1 MNRLLS
7 SLKCGLGRAAL
18 LVAALLPVAPVSA
31 QQVIK
36 IATVAPDGSAWMR
49 ELRSA
54 GAESQTGTQ
63 GRVTVK
69 FYPGG
74 VMGSDQVVLRKMK
87 LGQLQ
92 GGMLTSSELA
102 TTYPDAPIYSLPFLF
117 NSWEQVDKV
126 RPVVDPM
133 LAKGFEAKGLHMLG
147 ASGIGF
153 AYIMSTKPLHTR
165 ADMDRV
171 KLWIPQNDVI
181 AERTFKMAGISTIPL
196 PLGDVFTSLQTGLV
210 DTVANTPSGAIALQW
225 QGKVRSMI
233 NLPLTFVIGY
243 VVMDGKVW
251 QQLSPADQAV
261 VGKAFAAAAARMDAG
276 IKHDDAAALAAMQ
289 KQGLV
294 LTTLDP
300 AEAARWRD
308 IGAQVTKQMVAE
320 KLISADM
327 LDAVHK
333 AMGAH

>member
-1 MNRLLS
+1 
-7 SLKCGLGRAAL
+7 
-18 LVAALLPVAPVSA
+18 
-31 QQVIK
+31 
-36 IATVAPDGSAWMR
+36 
-49 ELRSA
+49 
-54 GAESQTGTQ
+54 
-63 GRVTVK
+63 VK

-74 VMGSDQVVLRKMK
+74 VMGSDQVVIRKMK

-117 NSWEQVDKV
+117 NSWAQVEKV
-126 RPVVDPM
+126 RPIVDPL
-133 LAKGFEAKGLHMLG
+133 LAKGFDAHGLHMLG
-147 ASGIGF
+147 ASSIGF
-153 AYIMSTKPLHTR
+153 AYIMSTKQLHSR

-210 DTVANTPSGAIALQW
+210 DTVANTPSGAVALQW
-225 QGKVRSMI
+225 HGKVRSMI
-233 NLPLTFVIGY
+233 DLPLTFVIGY

-251 QQLSPADQAV
+251 QSLSPADQAV
-261 VGKAFAAAAARMDAG
+261 VGKAFAAAAGRMDAN
-276 IKHDDAAALAAMQ
+276 IKHDDGAALDAMK

-308 IGAQVTKQMVAE
+308 IGAKVTQQMVAE

-333 AMGAH
+333 AMAGAR

>member
-1 MNRLLS
+1 MKRLLS
-7 SLKCGLGRAAL
+7 PLLFAAL
-18 LVAALLPVAPVSA
+18 FAAAFVVAPVSA

-49 ELRSA
+49 ELRAA

-92 GGMLTSSELA
+92 GGMLTSSDLA

-126 RPVVDPM
+126 RPQVDPL

-147 ASGIGF
+147 ASSIGF
-153 AYIMSTKPLHTR
+153 AYIMSTKPLHSR

-210 DTVANTPSGAIALQW
+210 DTVANTPSGAVALQW

-276 IKHDDAAALAAMQ
+276 IKHDDASALAAMQ

-308 IGAQVTKQMVAE
+308 IGAKVTTQMVAD

>member
-1 MNRLLS
+1 MKPLLQS
-7 SLKCGLGRAAL
+7 HLFAL
-18 LVAALLPVAPVSA
+18 LLAAVSVIAPVRA
-31 QQVIK
+31 EQVIK

-49 ELRSA
+49 ELRAA
-54 GAESQTGTQ
+54 GAEIQTGSQ
-63 GRVTVK
+63 GRVLVK

-74 VMGSDQVVLRKMK
+74 VMGSDQVVLRKIK

-102 TTYPDAPIYSLPFLF
+102 ATYPDAPIYSLPFLF
-117 NSWEQVDKV
+117 DSWAQVDKV
-126 RPVVDPM
+126 RPLIDPL

-153 AYIMSTKPLHTR
+153 AYIMSAKPLHSR
-165 ADMDRV
+165 ADLERA

-210 DTVANTPSGAIALQW
+210 DTVANTPSGAVALQW
-225 QGKVRSMI
+225 HGKVHSMI
-233 NLPLTFVIGY
+233 NLPLTFVVGY
-243 VVMDGKVW
+243 VVMDGKAW
-251 QQLSPADQAV
+251 QQLGAADQAI
-261 VGKAFAAAAARMDAG
+261 VGKAFNGAATRMDASV
-276 IKHDDAAALAAMQ
+276 KRDDSAALDAMK

-294 LTTLDP
+294 LTNLDAP
-300 AEAARWRD
+300 EAARWRD
-308 IGAQVTKQMVAE
+308 IGAKVTQQMVAE

-327 LDAVHK
+327 LAAVHK
-333 AMGAH
+333 AMAGAH

>member
-7 SLKCGLGRAAL
+7 SLKCGLLLAAL
-18 LVAALLPVAPVSA
+18 FLVAPVSA

-49 ELRSA
+49 ELRAA
-54 GAESQTGTQ
+54 GAEVQSDSQ
-63 GRVTVK
+63 GRVQVK

-102 TTYPDAPIYSLPFLF
+102 TTYADAPIYSLPFLF
-117 NSWEQVDKV
+117 DSWEQVEKV
-126 RPVVDPM
+126 RPQIDPL

-147 ASGIGF
+147 ASSIGF
-153 AYIMSTKPLHTR
+153 AYIMSTKPLHSR
-165 ADMDRV
+165 ADMERV

-181 AERTFKMAGISTIPL
+181 AERTFKLAGISTIPL

-210 DTVANTPSGAIALQW
+210 DTVANTPSGAVALQW

-243 VVMDGKVW
+243 VVMNGRDW
-251 QQLSPADQAV
+251 QQLGPADQAV

-276 IKHDDAAALAAMQ
+276 IKHDDAGALAAMQ

-300 AEAARWRD
+300 GETARWRD
-308 IGAQVTKQMVAE
+308 IGAQVTRQMVAE
-320 KLISADM
+320 NLISADM
-327 LDAVHK
+327 LNAVKK
-333 AMGAH
+333 AIAGAH

>member
-1 MNRLLS
+1 MKRLL
-7 SLKCGLGRAAL
+7 LAL
-18 LVAALLPVAPVSA
+18 LSAAMLLAGPVSA

-36 IATVAPDGSAWMR
+36 IATVAPEGSAWMR
-49 ELRSA
+49 ELRAA
-54 GAESQTGTQ
+54 GTEVQTGSQ
-63 GRVTVK
+63 GRVQVK

-117 NSWEQVDKV
+117 DSWEQVDKV
-126 RPVVDPM
+126 RPKVDPL
-133 LAKGFEAKGLHMLG
+133 LAKGFEGRGLHLLG
-147 ASGIGF
+147 ASSIGF
-153 AYIMSTKPLHTR
+153 AYIMSTKPLHSR

-196 PLGDVFTSLQTGLV
+196 PLSDVFTSLQTGLV
-210 DTVANTPSGAIALQW
+210 DTVANTPSGAVALQW
-225 QGKVRSMI
+225 HGKVRSMI
-233 NLPLTFVIGY
+233 NLPLTFVVGF
-243 VVMDGKVW
+243 VVLDGKTW
-251 QQLSPADQAV
+251 QQLGAADQVV
-261 VGKAFAAAAARMDAG
+261 VGKAFAGAAARMDAG
-276 IKHDDAAALAAMQ
+276 IKHDDAAALDAMK

-294 LTTLDP
+294 LTNLDP

-308 IGAQVTKQMVAE
+308 IGAKVTQQMVAE

-333 AMGAH
+333 AMAGAH